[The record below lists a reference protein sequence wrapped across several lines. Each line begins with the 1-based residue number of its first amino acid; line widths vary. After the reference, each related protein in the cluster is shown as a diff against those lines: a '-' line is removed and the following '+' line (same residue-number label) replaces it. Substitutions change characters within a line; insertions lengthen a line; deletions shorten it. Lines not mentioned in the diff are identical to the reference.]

1 MKKLCRM
8 AVTSLWLILI
18 VALGV
23 RLEFAW
29 TYQHHHSRQALSV
42 IPFMFESSNIGY
54 SLATGQGFSS
64 PFHVNTGPTA
74 WMTPVYPAILAAIFR
89 ICGPYTFQSW
99 VAAVF
104 LNILFSTLA
113 CVPIFFAGKRIG
125 GLGVAAGAAWLWA
138 LFPNAFQLA
147 VESIWEASL
156 AALLAATILWA
167 TLELVE
173 STRLRDWCSY
183 GLLWGLTL
191 MTNAAL
197 GSALPFLLLWLMYRA
212 RGAGRPWLKGPA
224 LSLGIALLCCTPWT
238 IRNYEVFHSFVP
250 LRSVLGLQLWM
261 GNNPQTKDVWLGE
274 GHPIHEQAERDLYVQ
289 LGEIAYMRQKKA
301 DAIRYMFSHPA
312 REVHLIAHRFI
323 SFWSGG
329 TPHPFEDFTRWRSNW
344 PRYVL
349 LYNVAAALG
358 ALLGIAVLCLR
369 RSEYA
374 FPSAALPIL
383 YPCAYYLTLAL
394 PRYQLPIAPIEL
406 ILAAIGV
413 QGLAQWAVRIAGA
426 RKNASDHAARP

>member
-1 MKKLCRM
+1 MKKLFRTG
-8 AVTSLWLILI
+8 ATSLWLILI

-23 RLEFAW
+23 RLGFAW
-29 TYQHHHSRQALSV
+29 SYQHHHSRQALSV

-64 PFHVNTGPTA
+64 PFHVSTGPTA

-89 ICGPYTFQSW
+89 VCGPYTFQSW
-99 VAAVF
+99 VAAVL

-138 LFPNAFQLA
+138 VYPNAFQIA
-147 VESIWEASL
+147 VESIWDASL
-156 AALLAATILWA
+156 AALLAAAILWA
-167 TLELVE
+167 TIALVE
-173 STRLRDWCSY
+173 STRARDWCGY

-191 MTNAAL
+191 MTNATL

-212 RGAGRPWLKGPA
+212 RSAGRPWLTRPA
-224 LSLGIALLCCTPWT
+224 LAFGVALLCCAPWT
-238 IRNYEVFHSFVP
+238 IRNYAVFHSFVP

-261 GNNPQTKDVWLGE
+261 GNNPHAKEVWLGE
-274 GHPIHEQAERDLYVQ
+274 GHPIHEQAERDLYVE
-289 LGEIAYMRQKKA
+289 LGEVAYMRQKKA
-301 DAIRYMFSHPA
+301 DAVEYMLSHPA
-312 REVHLIAHRFI
+312 REAQLIGLRFV

-329 TPHPFEDFTRWRSNW
+329 TPHPVEDFLHWRSNW
-344 PRYVL
+344 PRFVL
-349 LYNVAAALG
+349 LFNVLAALG
-358 ALLGIAVLCLR
+358 ASVGIVFLFLR
-369 RSEYA
+369 RSEHA
-374 FPSAALPIL
+374 LPSAALPIL

-406 ILAAIGV
+406 LLAVIGV
-413 QGLAQWAVRIAGA
+413 HALVRWAAGSSGAQNHPAGTLT
-426 RKNASDHAARP
+426 S

>member
-1 MKKLCRM
+1 
-8 AVTSLWLILI
+8 
-18 VALGV
+18 
-23 RLEFAW
+23 
-29 TYQHHHSRQALSV
+29 
-42 IPFMFESSNIGY
+42 
-54 SLATGQGFSS
+54 
-64 PFHVNTGPTA
+64 
-74 WMTPVYPAILAAIFR
+74 
-89 ICGPYTFQSW
+89 
-99 VAAVF
+99 
-104 LNILFSTLA
+104 
-113 CVPIFFAGKRIG
+113 
-125 GLGVAAGAAWLWA
+125 
-138 LFPNAFQLA
+138 
-147 VESIWEASL
+147 
-156 AALLAATILWA
+156 
-167 TLELVE
+167 
-173 STRLRDWCSY
+173 
-183 GLLWGLTL
+183 
-191 MTNAAL
+191 
-197 GSALPFLLLWLMYRA
+197 
-212 RGAGRPWLKGPA
+212 
-224 LSLGIALLCCTPWT
+224 
-238 IRNYEVFHSFVP
+238 
-250 LRSVLGLQLWM
+250 
-261 GNNPQTKDVWLGE
+261 
-274 GHPIHEQAERDLYVQ
+274 
-289 LGEIAYMRQKKA
+289 
-301 DAIRYMFSHPA
+301 MFSHPS

>member
-1 MKKLCRM
+1 MKRLFRT

-23 RLEFAW
+23 RLGFAW
-29 TYQHHHSRQALSV
+29 SYHHHHSRQALSV
-42 IPFMFESSNIGY
+42 IPFMFESSNIAY

-74 WMTPVYPAILAAIFR
+74 WMTPVYPAILAAVFR

-99 VAAVF
+99 VVAVL
-104 LNILFSTLA
+104 LNILFSTAA
-113 CVPIFFAGKRIG
+113 CIPIFFAGKKIG

-138 LFPNAFQLA
+138 LYPNAFQIA
-147 VESIWEASL
+147 VESIWDASL

-167 TLELVE
+167 TLALAD
-173 STRLRDWCSY
+173 STRVRDWCGY

-191 MTNAAL
+191 MTNATL

-212 RGAGRPWLKGPA
+212 RRTGRPWLARPA
-224 LSLGIALLCCTPWT
+224 LALGVAFLCCAPWT
-238 IRNYEVFHSFVP
+238 IRNYAAFHSFVP

-261 GNNPQTKDVWLGE
+261 GNNPQAKDVWLGE
-274 GHPIHEQAERDLYVQ
+274 GHPIHEQAERDLYVE
-289 LGEIAYMRQKKA
+289 LGEIAYMRQKKTEA
-301 DAIRYMFSHPA
+301 VQYMLSHPA
-312 REVHLIAHRFI
+312 REAHLMGRRFI

-329 TPHPFEDFTRWRSNW
+329 TPHPFEDFLHWRSNR
-344 PRYVL
+344 PRFVL
-349 LYNVAAALG
+349 LFNIFAAVGTLLGSAALF
-358 ALLGIAVLCLR
+358 LR

-374 FPSAALPIL
+374 FPLVALPIL

-406 ILAAIGV
+406 LLAAAGIHA
-413 QGLAQWAVRIAGA
+413 LMQWTAGISSA
-426 RKNASDHAARP
+426 RKSPAESLSS